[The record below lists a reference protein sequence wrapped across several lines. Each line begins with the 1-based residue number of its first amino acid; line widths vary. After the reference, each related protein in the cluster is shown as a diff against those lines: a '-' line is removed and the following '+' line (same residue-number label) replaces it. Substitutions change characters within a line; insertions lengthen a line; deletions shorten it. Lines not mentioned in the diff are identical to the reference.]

1 MTRASALRSSAA
13 WIFLLLCLLG
23 AVRMVVFQSGQ
34 IRLHEEAGNGDLYNL
49 VSVRQ
54 FLKTGQIYP
63 PLSPD
68 DLPTQ
73 YSPMLYCLIALPM
86 RLFPADNPYLP
97 GRVFELLIFAGC
109 IALLGSIAR
118 KLIPSRW
125 AAVVTILF
133 AICYDTLW
141 PWPGLLRGDFPAI
154 FCSLA
159 AMRLLLARDR
169 RWVIA
174 AGLLAGF
181 ETQFKLTMVTAAAS
195 GFLWLAWRR
204 DWKALAQFT
213 AAALVTSAGIYGVFL
228 LLEPHM
234 VEHLRKAFGTPVPD
248 VRGAIEM
255 LKYALREPVFLL
267 SLAALPLALVRWP
280 KRFLL
285 PAIYFVISF
294 AIAAAT
300 VVQIGGGENYFYEA
314 MFSIAPLAF
323 LGWLYLRSKTV
334 PVTALFTSLLLF
346 TLYVM
351 PAASALPG
359 IVKGATVGVAQRNR
373 AGVALRAALKGK
385 HVLSMVANA
394 ANFAPE
400 VVLSE
405 PGLVSVLERAHQ
417 IDSTF
422 MAKRVESREFDL
434 VIVPAEAAY
443 WRRMPI
449 ITPTI
454 RAAIRASYEPYCRF
468 GPWLMMLPE
477 GRAKDEQLTGRLD
490 GIGAVR
496 LSCPGDTE
504 CSSW

>member
-1 MTRASALRSSAA
+1 MRAGIFRRSAA

-23 AVRMVVFQSGQ
+23 MARIVVFQFGQ

-49 VSVRQ
+49 VSVER

-63 PLSPD
+63 QLLPE
-68 DLPTQ
+68 DLPSQ
-73 YSPMLYCLIALPM
+73 YSPMLYCLIALPT

-97 GRVFELLIFAGC
+97 GRVFELLIFAAT
-109 IALLGSIAR
+109 IALVGSIAR

-125 AAVVTILF
+125 AAVITVLF

-141 PWPGLLRGDFPAI
+141 PWPGQLRGDFPAI

-159 AMRLLLARDR
+159 AMRLLLSRNR
-169 RWVIA
+169 RWVIV

-181 ETQFKLTMVTAAAS
+181 ETQFKITMVTAAAS

-204 DWKALAQFT
+204 EWKALAQFT
-213 AAALVTSAGIYGVFL
+213 AAALVTSAGIYGAFAV
-228 LLEPHM
+228 LEPHM
-234 VEHLRKAFGTPVPD
+234 VENLRKTFGTPVPD
-248 VRGAIEM
+248 PKGAIEM

-267 SLAALPLALVRWP
+267 SLAALPVALVRWP

-285 PAIYFVISF
+285 PAIYCAVSF
-294 AIAAAT
+294 SIAAAT
-300 VVQIGGGENYFYEA
+300 VVQIGGSQNYFYEA

-323 LGWLYLRSKTV
+323 WGWLYLRWKTV
-334 PVTALFTSLLLF
+334 PIAALFTGLLLL
-346 TLYVM
+346 TLYVL
-351 PAASALPG
+351 PAATALPG
-359 IVKGATVGVAQRNR
+359 IVKGATVGVEQRNR
-373 AGVALRAALKGK
+373 AGVALRGALRGK

-394 ANFAPE
+394 ANFTPE

-405 PGLVSVLERAHQ
+405 PGLIATLERAHKM
-417 IDSTF
+417 DSTF
-422 MAKRVESREFDL
+422 LAKRVESREFDL

-449 ITPTI
+449 ITPTV
-454 RAAIRASYEPYCRF
+454 RAAIEESYEPYSRF
-468 GPWLMMLPE
+468 GPWLMMVPKGLVRNPE
-477 GRAKDEQLTGRLD
+477 FTASLD

-496 LSCPGDTE
+496 VSCPGDQACT
-504 CSSW
+504 SW